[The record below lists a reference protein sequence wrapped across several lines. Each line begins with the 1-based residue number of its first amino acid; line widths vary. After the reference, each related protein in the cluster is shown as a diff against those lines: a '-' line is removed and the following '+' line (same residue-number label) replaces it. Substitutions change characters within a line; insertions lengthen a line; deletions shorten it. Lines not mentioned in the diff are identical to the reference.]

1 MATKKKKLKKDLAT
15 VKGQL
20 TKTEKK
26 LAKAEDRKDRWKKEA
41 KAHKKSAAKQGARV
55 DLLQEQLD
63 EAAAALKAT
72 PSEAEVEEASVDEP
86 GTAGQDA
93 DGAGTPDDSWT
104 VVQLRAEARAR
115 GVTGMSRASKSE
127 LISALR

>member
-1 MATKKKKLKKDLAT
+1 MAKKKQKQLKKDLST

-41 KAHKKSAAKQGARV
+41 KAHKKSAAKAGARA
-55 DLLQEQLD
+55 DLLKEQLE
-63 EAAAALKAT
+63 EASATLRST
-72 PSEAEVEEASVDEP
+72 PSEDQVEAASVDEP
-86 GTAGQDA
+86 GTTGS
-93 DGAGTPDDSWT
+93 DGTGTPDESWT

-115 GVTGMSRASKSE
+115 GLTGMSGASKSD
-127 LISALR
+127 LVAALR